1 MDMRPSATK
10 TEPRLWKSLPREAG
24 CQSKWRYRTVI
35 GDEPVAFQTARR
47 ARLAGSR
54 SIRADVRGCERASD
68 DRRGREFIRAHVL
81 RPRPRLPVQVNDD
94 FRVRSH
100 RSVDGRAG

>member
-1 MDMRPSATK
+1 MRLLATK
-10 TEPRLWKSLPREAG
+10 TGPRLWKSLPREAD
-24 CQSKWRYRTVI
+24 CQSKWRYRAVI
-35 GDEPVAFQTARR
+35 SDEPVALQTARR

-54 SIRADVRGCERASD
+54 SIGADVRGCERASN
-68 DRRGREFIRAHVL
+68 DRRGREFVSAHVL
-81 RPRPRLPVQVNDD
+81 RSRPRLPVQINGD

>member
-1 MDMRPSATK
+1 MRLLATK
-10 TEPRLWKSLPREAG
+10 TGPRLWKSLPREAE
-24 CQSKWRYRTVI
+24 CQSKWRYRTDI
-35 GDEPVAFQTARR
+35 SDEPVALQTARR
-47 ARLAGSR
+47 ARVSGSW
-54 SIRADVRGCERASD
+54 SVGSDVRSRGRAAG

-81 RPRPRLPVQVNDD
+81 RPRPRLPVQINDD

>member
-1 MDMRPSATK
+1 MRPLATK
-10 TEPRLWKSLPREAG
+10 TAPRLWKSLPREAD

-35 GDEPVAFQTARR
+35 GDEPVAFQIARR
-47 ARLAGSR
+47 ARVSGSW
-54 SIRADVRGCERASD
+54 SVGADVRCRERASG

-81 RPRPRLPVQVNDD
+81 RPRPRLSVQVNDD